1 MIVLSYVQVASMLKE
16 RAEGASALTVSLD
29 LNRTVSEVRLSE
41 EGVVFPDGQQLS
53 WEVLEKIRAHETA
66 CYIIQNDTAE
76 RIVFF
81 SETFQRTYSLLPTEN
96 APTMLLAGFPMH
108 RIKGIDPQEDTHR
121 KIRALAPVIGRVL
134 DTATGLGYTAI
145 EAAKT
150 AMEVVT
156 IELDPIAL
164 EVARRNPWSQAL
176 FSNPRIA
183 QKIGDA
189 FEVVQTLE
197 DRSFDRILHDP
208 PTFRLAG
215 QLYSE
220 SFYKQLFRVL
230 KRGGRLFHY
239 IGDLDSTSGRS
250 VAKGVVHRLQQAGFQ
265 QVERAVDAFG
275 LTAKK
280 SDKNS

>member
-1 MIVLSYVQVASMLKE
+1 MIVLSHLQVAPMLKA
-16 RAEGASALTVSLD
+16 RAEGAEVFSVSLD
-29 LNRTVSEVRLSE
+29 LNCTRSEVRLGA
-41 EGVVFPDGQQLS
+41 EGVVFPDGQHLS
-53 WEVLEKIRAHETA
+53 WEALEEIHAHETA
-66 CYIIQNDTAE
+66 CYLIQDNTAE

-81 SETFQRTYSLLPTEN
+81 SEAFQRTYSLLPTEN

-108 RIKGIDPQEDTHR
+108 RIKGIDPQEDTRR
-121 KIRALAPVIGRVL
+121 KIGAVAPIIGRVL

-150 AMEVVT
+150 AAEVVT
-156 IELDPIAL
+156 IELDPVAL
-164 EVARRNPWSQAL
+164 EVARRNPWSQEL
-176 FSNPRIA
+176 FTDSRIK
-183 QKIGDA
+183 QRIGDA

-220 SFYKQLFRVL
+220 RFYTQLFRVL

-239 IGDLDSTSGRS
+239 IGDLDSASGRS
-250 VAKGVVHRLQQAGFQ
+250 VAKGVVRRLQQAGFQ
-265 QVERAVDAFG
+265 QVERAQDAFG
-275 LTAKK
+275 LTARK
-280 SDKNS
+280 SDRNG